1 MREECGGRDGG
12 RESQA
17 GSRLSAVSR
26 EPVTGMEL
34 TNREM
39 VIGAEIQSLRPNGLN
54 HPRAPSI
61 IYFIMRVLIHL
72 LIDIWVVC
80 VSGLL

>member
-1 MREECGGRDGG
+1 MWGQRRRERIP
-12 RESQA
+12 
-17 GSRLSAVSR
+17 SRLPAVSR

-39 VIGAEIQSLRPNGLN
+39 VIGAEIKSLRPNGLN

-61 IYFIMRVLIHL
+61 MYFIMRVLIHL

-80 VSGLL
+80 ISGLL